1 MVSTYDI
8 LIVCATVIVS
18 LMLPRLPPPIATHAF
33 VRLLVCVLVVVLCV
47 YLPQSMGVPLSLLL
61 VLSTVPVVRLERFVD
76 GAHTSH
82 LPPHTS
88 TDTST
93 DEHDEH
99 DEHDDMLEAF
109 ANAKDKDELLEK
121 FSQQKM
127 GEKAIADKMKV
138 FTRINTKQEEF
149 KQQLA
154 NIEKN
159 LKDVREFYANEE
171 EKYQKEIGRS

>member
-47 YLPQSMGVPLSLLL
+47 YLPQSMGVPLALLL

-88 TDTST
+88 ISTST
-93 DEHDEH
+93 DEHDE
-99 DEHDDMLEAF
+99 MLEAF
-109 ANAKDKDELLEK
+109 ANAKDEDELLEK

>member
-47 YLPQSMGVPLSLLL
+47 YLPQSMGVPLALLL

-88 TDTST
+88 NDTSIDTST
-93 DEHDEH
+93 DEHDE
-99 DEHDDMLEAF
+99 MLEAF

>member
-47 YLPQSMGVPLSLLL
+47 YLPQWMGVPLSLLL

-76 GAHTSH
+76 GTQTPNLPRHTSI
-82 LPPHTS
+82 S
-88 TDTST
+88 TDTFT
-93 DEHDEH
+93 DEHDE
-99 DEHDDMLEAF
+99 MLEAF
-109 ANAKDKDELLEK
+109 ANAKDEDELLEK